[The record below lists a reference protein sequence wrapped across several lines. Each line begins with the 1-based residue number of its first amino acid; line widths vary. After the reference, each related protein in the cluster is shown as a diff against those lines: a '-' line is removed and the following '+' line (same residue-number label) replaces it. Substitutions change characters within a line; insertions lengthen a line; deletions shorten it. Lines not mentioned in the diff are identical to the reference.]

1 MVRVEDSCLLTDH
14 LNKVDQS
21 DYRKIT
27 IHSKKVVVGQ
37 STARKKKQKNN
48 NNNKNNRLLK
58 TKSSI
63 IDSKRFSRNQSVSAD
78 YVFLLK
84 TLHIQHL
91 GDFFLIQAAVLSF
104 TSNFV
109 ATAIAAL
116 CYCPAPLFTLTD
128 LLYRKHR
135 LSSAGSK
142 VLSSWFHANKLSI
155 NIKDQILF
163 YLKQNKTGKNLT
175 YIFQLMIVKLIV

>member
-37 STARKKKQKNN
+37 STARKKKNNN

-63 IDSKRFSRNQSVSAD
+63 IDSKRFSRSQSVSAD

-91 GDFFLIQAAVLSF
+91 GDFFFIQAAVLSF
-104 TSNFV
+104 TSNFRRYRHCR
-109 ATAIAAL
+109 AL
-116 CYCPAPLFTLTD
+116 LLSGPIIHSNGPL
-128 LLYRKHR
+128 
-135 LSSAGSK
+135 
-142 VLSSWFHANKLSI
+142 I
-155 NIKDQILF
+155 
-163 YLKQNKTGKNLT
+163 
-175 YIFQLMIVKLIV
+175 

>member
-1 MVRVEDSCLLTDH
+1 MVRVEDRCLLTDH

-37 STARKKKQKNN
+37 STARKKKKNN

-58 TKSSI
+58 TKSST

-91 GDFFLIQAAVLSF
+91 GVFVFLIQAAVLSF

-128 LLYRKHR
+128 LLGNTGFLQPVQKYYQAGFR
-135 LSSAGSK
+135 LIS
-142 VLSSWFHANKLSI
+142 
-155 NIKDQILF
+155 
-163 YLKQNKTGKNLT
+163 YLLT
-175 YIFQLMIVKLIV
+175 

>member
-1 MVRVEDSCLLTDH
+1 MVRVEDRCLLTDH

-27 IHSKKVVVGQ
+27 IHFKKV
-37 STARKKKQKNN
+37 
-48 NNNKNNRLLK
+48 NNRLLK

-128 LLYRKHR
+128 LLGNTGFLQPVQKYYQAGFR
-135 LSSAGSK
+135 LIS
-142 VLSSWFHANKLSI
+142 
-155 NIKDQILF
+155 
-163 YLKQNKTGKNLT
+163 YLLT
-175 YIFQLMIVKLIV
+175 

>member
-1 MVRVEDSCLLTDH
+1 MVRVEDRCLLTDH

-37 STARKKKQKNN
+37 SIARKKKQKN

-58 TKSSI
+58 TKSST

-91 GDFFLIQAAVLSF
+91 GDFFLYKRLF
-104 TSNFV
+104 CLLL
-109 ATAIAAL
+109 AISSL
-116 CYCPAPLFTLTD
+116 PPLPRF
-128 LLYRKHR
+128 
-135 LSSAGSK
+135 A
-142 VLSSWFHANKLSI
+142 
-155 NIKDQILF
+155 
-163 YLKQNKTGKNLT
+163 
-175 YIFQLMIVKLIV
+175 IVRPHYSL

>member
-1 MVRVEDSCLLTDH
+1 MVRAEDRCLLTDH

-37 STARKKKQKNN
+37 STAGKKKQKNN

-63 IDSKRFSRNQSVSAD
+63 IDRKRFSRNQSVSAD

-84 TLHIQHL
+84 ELHIQHL

-128 LLYRKHR
+128 LLGNTGFLQPVQKYYQAGFR
-135 LSSAGSK
+135 LIS
-142 VLSSWFHANKLSI
+142 
-155 NIKDQILF
+155 
-163 YLKQNKTGKNLT
+163 YLLT
-175 YIFQLMIVKLIV
+175 

>member
-1 MVRVEDSCLLTDH
+1 MTLLSNHFYPFFFGRKLLCNLVDAVANYNNGKFWISGSKNCYKSGERPWYSVEDRCLLTDH
-14 LNKVDQS
+14 LNKVDQW

-37 STARKKKQKNN
+37 STARKKNNN

-63 IDSKRFSRNQSVSAD
+63 IDSKRFSRNESVSAD

-91 GDFFLIQAAVLSF
+91 GDFFWYKRLFCLLL
-104 TSNFV
+104 
-109 ATAIAAL
+109 AISSL
-116 CYCPAPLFTLTD
+116 PPLLRF
-128 LLYRKHR
+128 
-135 LSSAGSK
+135 A
-142 VLSSWFHANKLSI
+142 
-155 NIKDQILF
+155 
-163 YLKQNKTGKNLT
+163 
-175 YIFQLMIVKLIV
+175 IVRPHYSL